1 MKRAHRIKSSSP
13 LPLSQFLSQSH
24 IMHMGTNV
32 FIFTDPSFLRRFSFT
47 LLLPLS
53 FSASLCPSLS
63 LSLPLS
69 VSLDALCLCLSHLL
83 PLCLCLYISV
93 SLYMSLY
100 VSMSLCLCLSLSIS
114 LSLSRH
120 YFTIDHDHYPS
131 RYVTFDLL
139 VSIQWW
145 LQYDGWWDDNE
156 WFKPDFKHLSRL
168 VSRQMDFI
176 LIPPPPPSRSNREH
190 PDETSSRVMPT
201 FKGNR

>member
-1 MKRAHRIKSSSP
+1 
-13 LPLSQFLSQSH
+13 
-24 IMHMGTNV
+24 MGTNV